1 MSEAKHES
9 KLKRESDSEP
19 LMDFPG
25 VAGGAKT
32 FTKASTTAG
41 EEKEAKVFI
50 WDEKKKKEG
59 TDVFLSFLMFF
70 FFLGCVCGVCVCV
83 EWWKIHRARSRAW
96 MKAATT
102 KSWYLYRKSWR
113 RSKFQ
118 KKSRWWVNLSRPW
131 PKVIRMKR
139 RFLYPMSRLWSWT
152 RWFFVFVCL
161 FCLFVCSVFFCFYFH
176 QLFKTI

>member
-50 WDEKKKKEG
+50 
-59 TDVFLSFLMFF
+59 
-70 FFLGCVCGVCVCV
+70 
-83 EWWKIHRARSRAW
+83 
-96 MKAATT
+96 
-102 KSWYLYRKSWR
+102 
-113 RSKFQ
+113 
-118 KKSRWWVNLSRPW
+118 
-131 PKVIRMKR
+131 
-139 RFLYPMSRLWSWT
+139 
-152 RWFFVFVCL
+152 
-161 FCLFVCSVFFCFYFH
+161 
-176 QLFKTI
+176 